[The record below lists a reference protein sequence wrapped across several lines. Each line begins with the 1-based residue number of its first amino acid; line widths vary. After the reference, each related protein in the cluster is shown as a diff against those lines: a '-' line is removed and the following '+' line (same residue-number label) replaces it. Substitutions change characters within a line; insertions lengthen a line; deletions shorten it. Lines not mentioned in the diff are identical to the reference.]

1 MHIHHTRSVFQSSIY
16 SRRMS
21 HVAYCHFIVDDKR
34 RCALFFSES
43 ANIATTYRGHID
55 GHAAWTSRYLRQRDT
70 SERYIFRLLLQR
82 SPPPPPP
89 PPVDTCYFFISIQWR
104 AFSLQNGNQ
113 RIVTLHYPL
122 RSDARRRFYTLRA
135 FFTAASGHLD
145 EGGITRSPHGRLI
158 IKKLR
163 AVR

>member
-1 MHIHHTRSVFQSSIY
+1 MLFFFQS
-16 SRRMS
+16 RR
-21 HVAYCHFIVDDKR
+21 
-34 RCALFFSES
+34 
-43 ANIATTYRGHID
+43 
-55 GHAAWTSRYLRQRDT
+55 TSRLHIGVTSMDTPRERAAILRQRDT

-82 SPPPPPP
+82 SPPPPPPP